1 MASLHV
7 LNVYPEAAETV
18 AVAVGLGE
26 VPCPAP
32 LSVVVIVDFTF
43 VLYGGIEGRG

>member
-7 LNVYPEAAETV
+7 LNVYLEAAETI
-18 AVAVGLGE
+18 AGAIDLGE
-26 VPCPAP
+26 VPGPTP